1 MFRTEQTERDKIAQ
15 KGLKKITARS
25 LLENR
30 NVQLLGKVQVLEN
43 SQAETMQYLN
53 RDPELMKKLIWLI
66 IPWEVLFYILPVI
79 ILSKL
84 A

>member
-53 RDPELMKKLIWLI
+53 RDPELIKKLI
-66 IPWEVLFYILPVI
+66 
-79 ILSKL
+79 
-84 A
+84 